1 VSRAQCA
8 SVSFRSHCLLR
19 VLAAL
24 VMAVFFAPERQAER
38 RAARVM
44 ADSSFSNPWLPPS
57 SRKGVANT
65 GKKGIEEQAISDH
78 FLSLCES
85 DLKCNE

>member
-1 VSRAQCA
+1 
-8 SVSFRSHCLLR
+8 
-19 VLAAL
+19 
-24 VMAVFFAPERQAER
+24 
-38 RAARVM
+38 VM